1 MDRADDR
8 TDESNRGKEKGKDE
22 ANDRNDIRLYRPLLN
37 GDADLHAAE
46 RAEGGIVAD
55 VFSAFRT
62 KHGSTLPD
70 KRIEV
75 LALYFF
81 RGGMSIEEQNL
92 SNNLCSA
99 LFEKA
104 ERLFRRLALLGAN
117 GIVLPGIAERDDVG
131 DARLF
136 GQRKKGAQLFFAAPA
151 EDTGGKSRRLCRKD
165 EVRRHDADVARGE
178 VLVFE
183 PVPEPCR

>member
-62 KHGSTLPD
+62 KH
-70 KRIEV
+70 V
-75 LALYFF
+75 
-81 RGGMSIEEQNL
+81 SIL
-92 SNNLCSA
+92 
-99 LFEKA
+99 
-104 ERLFRRLALLGAN
+104 
-117 GIVLPGIAERDDVG
+117 
-131 DARLF
+131 
-136 GQRKKGAQLFFAAPA
+136 
-151 EDTGGKSRRLCRKD
+151 
-165 EVRRHDADVARGE
+165 RH
-178 VLVFE
+178 
-183 PVPEPCR
+183 